1 MPEPQPRPSRNPLAR
16 SNPLAPAY
24 ICVFLF
30 SAGEHMVHV
39 LIPPFLDVELGATP
53 GVVGAVLAIFAVTS
67 LIARFPTGAIYT
79 VDRARRMLVVGGIL
93 SAAAFAFLPLAGG
106 PVAVGILL
114 GVDGFGW
121 SLATTSQLAVLVA
134 ARPEGIT
141 TASAMGWYAGFNG
154 LGNFAAGVSA
164 GVLADTIGIVPSLLI
179 LAAMPALATAV
190 MALAMPW
197 DRLRRARTPAAPGSA
212 RPTLRSAWGH
222 LKTLSVVAWAGA
234 MVMVYINF
242 VSAIANGFQP
252 LLGLAAGLSLT
263 EIGILASCRSWGSS
277 TVRLGSGFIFGRT
290 DGKWMTTPLTL
301 LSAAALFLI
310 PSVASSFVMQIPLF
324 LAMGIARGL
333 LRVTGSTEAFEAV
346 DDERS
351 QGMVS
356 ALLFAGLDFGKLL
369 GPLLAGFTAEA
380 FGLEAMFR
388 IMPVA
393 LLAVYLPLELMA
405 RRSLARRPRRA
416 VAEEGVPE
424 SVAAT
429 DDGSV

>member
-1 MPEPQPRPSRNPLAR
+1 MAESPRGASRNPLSR

-24 ICVFLF
+24 LCVFLF

-39 LIPPFLDVELGATP
+39 LIPPYLDLELDATP
-53 GVVGAVLAIFAVTS
+53 GVVGAVLAVFAVTS
-67 LIARFPTGAIYT
+67 LIARFPTGAIFT
-79 VDRARRMLVVGGIL
+79 VDRARGMLVIGGAL
-93 SAAAFAFLPLAGG
+93 SAAAFALIPVVGG
-106 PVAVGILL
+106 PMGVGILM
-114 GVDGFGW
+114 GIDGFGW

-134 ARPEGIT
+134 ARPEGISV
-141 TASAMGWYAGFNG
+141 ASAMGWYAGFNG

-164 GVLADTIGIVPSLLI
+164 GLLADRLGFIPSLLI
-179 LAAMPALATAV
+179 LAAMPAIATAV

-197 DRLRRARTPAAPGSA
+197 SRLRRAHVNAGTGRAS
-212 RPTLRSAWGH
+212 LRGMWGH
-222 LKTLSVVAWAGA
+222 LRTLSVVAWAGA

-277 TVRLGSGFIFGRT
+277 TVRLGSGFIFART
-290 DGKWMTTPLTL
+290 DGRWLTTPLTL
-301 LSAAALFLI
+301 LSAASLFLI
-310 PSVASSFVMQIPLF
+310 PSVASSFALQVPLF
-324 LAMGIARGL
+324 LAMGVSRGL

-356 ALLFAGLDFGKLL
+356 ALLFAGLDLGKLV

-380 FGLEAMFR
+380 VGLAAMFR

-393 LLAVYLPLELMA
+393 LLIVYLPLELLA
-405 RRSLARRPRRA
+405 HRSLAHRPRRA
-416 VAEEGVPE
+416 AERAVPDVLAGVDEGPE
-424 SVAAT
+424 
-429 DDGSV
+429 

>member
-1 MPEPQPRPSRNPLAR
+1 MPESPPRPSRNPLSR

-24 ICVFLF
+24 LCVFLF

-39 LIPPFLDVELGATP
+39 LIPPYLNVELGATP
-53 GVVGAVLAIFAVTS
+53 GVVGGVLAVFAATS

-79 VDRARRMLVVGGIL
+79 VDRARRMLVIGGALSAVAFALIPVVGG
-93 SAAAFAFLPLAGG
+93 P
-106 PVAVGILL
+106 L
-114 GVDGFGW
+114 GVGTLMGIDGFGW

-134 ARPEGIT
+134 ARPDGISV
-141 TASAMGWYAGFNG
+141 ASAMGWYAGFNG

-164 GVLADTIGIVPSLLI
+164 GVLADRLGFVPSLLI
-179 LAAMPALATAV
+179 LAAMPAIATAV

-197 DRLRRARTPAAPGSA
+197 GRLQRARTPARAGADRGS
-212 RPTLRSAWGH
+212 LRGMWGH
-222 LKTLSVVAWAGA
+222 MRTLSVVAWAGA

-277 TVRLGSGFIFGRT
+277 TVRLGSGFIFART
-290 DGKWMTTPLTL
+290 DGRWLTTPLTL
-301 LSAAALFLI
+301 LSAASLFLI
-310 PSVASSFVMQIPLF
+310 PSVASSFLMQVPLF
-324 LAMGIARGL
+324 LAMGVSRGL

-356 ALLFAGLDFGKLL
+356 ALLFAGLDFGKLV

-380 FGLEAMFR
+380 FGLAAMFR
-388 IMPVA
+388 IMPIA

-405 RRSLARRPRRA
+405 HRSLARRPRRA
-416 VAEEGVPE
+416 AERPVPD
-424 SVAAT
+424 VLAAT
-429 DDGSV
+429 DDGLE

>member
-1 MPEPQPRPSRNPLAR
+1 MPEPPPRPSRNPLSR

-24 ICVFLF
+24 LCVFLF

-39 LIPPFLDVELGATP
+39 LIPPYLDLELGATP
-53 GVVGAVLAIFAVTS
+53 AVVGTVLAVFAVTS

-79 VDRARRMLVVGGIL
+79 VDRARGMLVIGGAL
-93 SAAAFAFLPLAGG
+93 SAAAFALIPLVGG
-106 PVAVGILL
+106 PLGVATLL

-121 SLATTSQLAVLVA
+121 ALATTSQLAVLVA
-134 ARPEGIT
+134 ARPEGISV
-141 TASAMGWYAGFNG
+141 ASAMGWYAGFNG

-164 GVLADTIGIVPSLLI
+164 GVLADRLGFVPSLLI
-179 LAAMPALATAV
+179 LAAMPAIATAV

-197 DRLRRARTPAAPGSA
+197 GRLRRARVTAGTGRAS
-212 RPTLRSAWGH
+212 LRGMWGH
-222 LKTLSVVAWAGA
+222 MRTLSVVAWAGA

-242 VSAIANGFQP
+242 VSAIASGFQP

-277 TVRLGSGFIFGRT
+277 TVRLGSGFIFART
-290 DGKWMTTPLTL
+290 DGRWLTTPLTL
-301 LSAAALFLI
+301 LSAASLFLI
-310 PSVASSFVMQIPLF
+310 PSVASSFVLQVPLF
-324 LAMGIARGL
+324 LAMGVSRGL

-356 ALLFAGLDFGKLL
+356 ALLFAGLDLGKLV

-380 FGLEAMFR
+380 FGLAAMFR

-405 RRSLARRPRRA
+405 HRSLARRPRRGPERA
-416 VAEEGVPE
+416 VPGVVSAADEGPE
-424 SVAAT
+424 
-429 DDGSV
+429 

>member
-1 MPEPQPRPSRNPLAR
+1 MAESPRGASRNPLSR
-16 SNPLAPAY
+16 TNPLAPAY
-24 ICVFLF
+24 LCVFLF

-39 LIPPFLDVELGATP
+39 LIPPYLDLELDATP
-53 GVVGAVLAIFAVTS
+53 SVVGAVLAAFAVTS

-79 VDRARRMLVVGGIL
+79 LDRARRMLVIGGAL
-93 SAAAFAFLPLAGG
+93 SAAAFALIPFVGG
-106 PVAVGILL
+106 PLGVGILM
-114 GVDGFGW
+114 GIDGFGW

-134 ARPEGIT
+134 ARPEGISV
-141 TASAMGWYAGFNG
+141 ASAMGWYSGFNG

-164 GVLADTIGIVPSLLI
+164 GLLADTLGFIPSLLI
-179 LAAMPALATAV
+179 LAAMPAIATAV

-197 DRLRRARTPAAPGSA
+197 GRLRRARVISGAETGRAS
-212 RPTLRSAWGH
+212 LRGIWGH
-222 LKTLSVVAWAGA
+222 LRTLSVVAWAGA

-242 VSAIANGFQP
+242 VSAIASGFQP
-252 LLGLAAGLSLT
+252 LLGLAAGLTLT

-277 TVRLGSGFIFGRT
+277 TVRLGSGFIFART
-290 DGKWMTTPLTL
+290 DGRWLTTPLTL
-301 LSAAALFLI
+301 LSAASLFLI
-310 PSVASSFVMQIPLF
+310 PSVASSFLLQVPLF
-324 LAMGIARGL
+324 LAMGVSRGL

-356 ALLFAGLDFGKLL
+356 ALLFAGLDFGKLV

-380 FGLEAMFR
+380 FGLPAMFR

-405 RRSLARRPRRA
+405 HRSLARRPRHT
-416 VAEEGVPE
+416 AERSLPDGLAGADEGPE
-424 SVAAT
+424 
-429 DDGSV
+429 